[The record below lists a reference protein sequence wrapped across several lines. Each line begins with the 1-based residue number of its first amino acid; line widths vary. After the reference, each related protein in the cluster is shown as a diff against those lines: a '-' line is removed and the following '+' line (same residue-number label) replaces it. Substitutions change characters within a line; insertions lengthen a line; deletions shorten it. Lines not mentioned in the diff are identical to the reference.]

1 MKEKSYFIA
10 ETIKKHYLPC
20 TISNYDLIVNMSD
33 LSDLFAPIHKITPSE
48 IKKSLDIIGFSNDSI
63 INDGYLVIIP
73 L

>member
-1 MKEKSYFIA
+1 
-10 ETIKKHYLPC
+10 
-20 TISNYDLIVNMSD
+20 MSLFSSPID